1 MSDGR
6 EERTEQEERRR
17 WQEPKDLE
25 DYMDRDWQR
34 EEERER
40 RDSSAVQGGTGNRI
54 GGMCQPSFRSVTPSL
69 PSGLPSVSGFA
80 ASASY
85 NQLFT

>member
-25 DYMDRDWQR
+25 DYLDRDWQR
-34 EEERER
+34 EDERER

-54 GGMCQPSFRSVTPSL
+54 GGHVPAVIP
-69 PSGLPSVSGFA
+69 VSNALFA
-80 ASASY
+80 LWPTVSER
-85 NQLFT
+85 FCRFGIV